1 MHDPH
6 TVVCPV
12 LVRSFRV
19 PCAYRRATDDHATM
33 SSHCPPVT
41 SLKLGRASEQSP
53 SLFFFLST
61 CLAGSVCICLYD
73 LQAEHQPWLRLSSS
87 FSPTLFSPSFFF
99 SAVPRR
105 ERSSQELH
113 CPVVPIFGRALFSP
127 TPSPPSLH
135 GEIRAQ
141 AASAVPPCFTR
152 PLAPRLPA
160 ALPLPSPQPPQRP
173 SCHALASP
181 RSRVAPVAPCAAR
194 PCQARPHPRC
204 LC

>member
-6 TVVCPV
+6 TAVCPV

-19 PCAYRRATDDHATM
+19 PCAYRRAADDHATM
-33 SSHCPPVT
+33 SFHCPPVT

-53 SLFFFLST
+53 SLFLFLSA

-73 LQAEHQPWLRLSSS
+73 LQAEHQPWLRLASS

-113 CPVVPIFGRALFSP
+113 CPVVLIFGRALFFPHPLSSFSP
-127 TPSPPSLH
+127 RQNPSAGHERCSSVL
-135 GEIRAQ
+135 RAPLDP
-141 AASAVPPCFTR
+141 ASACCSSSPF
-152 PLAPRLPA
+152 PA
-160 ALPLPSPQPPQRP
+160 AATAPGPPRAGRH
-173 SCHALASP
+173 S
-181 RSRVAPVAPCAAR
+181 AR
-194 PCQARPHPRC
+194 
-204 LC
+204 